1 MWWRCRQ
8 AGKAGQGWRVEGGGG
23 GGGGEGETDAGGEGR
38 MKVGKGGNGLRNE
51 VQGVEQ

>member
-1 MWWRCRQ
+1 MNVVEMQ
-8 AGKAGQGWRVEGGGG
+8 AGRQGRAGWRVDGGGG
-23 GGGGEGETDAGGEGR
+23 GVGETDAGGEGR